1 MDGLSQTPVISNTQV
16 ESYHSDGYVVVSDIF
31 STDDL
36 QRMRAALDQMVAG
49 AAGITENNAIYDLE
63 VSHTPEVPRVRR
75 IKDPFYNHPVFTEM
89 ARHPRLISVLTGL
102 LGPDVRMH
110 GSKINLKSA
119 EYGASVEWHQDWAF
133 YPHTND
139 DVLAVGV
146 MLDDMTQ
153 DNGPLL
159 MIPSTHTGPTYDHHQ
174 DGRFMGAID
183 PDACDLDFSKADKVT
198 GTAGSCSFHH
208 VRTVHGSA
216 QNTSGKDRRL
226 LLFQIAAGDAWDICG
241 MKEANW
247 EEYCNSMLAGTASL
261 EPRQVA
267 TPIRLPYPVAER
279 EGSIYENQSVLK
291 NRYFKS

>member
-1 MDGLSQTPVISNTQV
+1 MDGSSQTPAISNTQI
-16 ESYHSDGYVVVSDIF
+16 EGYRKDGYIVVADIF
-31 STDDL
+31 SADDL
-36 QRMRAALDQMVAG
+36 QQMRAALDEMVAG

-63 VSHTPEVPRVRR
+63 VSHTPAAPRVRR
-75 IKDPFYNHPVFTEM
+75 IKDPFYNHPVFTKM
-89 ARHPRLISVLTGL
+89 ARHPRLISALTGL
-102 LGPDVRMH
+102 LGPNIRMH

-159 MIPSTHTGPTYDHHQ
+159 MIPATHTGPTYDHHQ

-183 PDACDLDFSKADKVT
+183 PDACYLDFSKAEKVT

-208 VRTVHGSA
+208 VRTIHGSA
-216 QNTSGKDRRL
+216 QNTSGTDRRL
-226 LLFQIAAGDAWDICG
+226 LLFQIAAGDAWDING
-241 MKEANW
+241 IKEANW
-247 EEYCNSMLAGTASL
+247 EEYCNTMLAGTASI
-261 EPRQVA
+261 EPRQVP